1 MTVAVGIMAHDEGA
15 NVAAAIR
22 SILGQSG
29 PHVDPLRVVVVASGC
44 TDDTVPRAEEV
55 ARDDARVHVIVQPK
69 REGKA
74 SAINLFLGRKG
85 YAGVLVLAGAD
96 TRLEPGALEALVAP
110 FDDPTVGMTGGHPMP
125 VNSSASLLGRVVRLQ
140 WDLHDAVA
148 RETPKLGELVAFRP
162 VINRLDET
170 TAVDE
175 ASLEAEIGKRHLR
188 TVYVPEAKVVMK
200 GPEYLG
206 EFIAQRR
213 RIHAGHLRLRAG
225 TGHEVSTLGR
235 SNAFAKALALR
246 REARTTAGTIL
257 AAAVLESW
265 ARLLGAWD
273 AKVAKRDHSTWRTLP
288 STKDLTP

>member
-1 MTVAVGIMAHDEGA
+1 MMVAVGIMAHDEGA

-22 SILGQSG
+22 SILGQRG
-29 PHVDPLRVVVVASGC
+29 PHVDPLRVIVVASGC

-55 ARDDARVHVIVQPK
+55 AREDRRVAVVVQPR

-74 SAINLFLGRKG
+74 SAINLFLAQARD
-85 YAGVLVLAGAD
+85 ARVLVLAGAD
-96 TRLEPGALEALVAP
+96 TRLEPDALEALVSP
-110 FDDPTVGMTGGHPMP
+110 FDDPAVGMTGGHPMP

-148 RETPKLGELVAFRP
+148 RENPKLGELVAFRP
-162 VINRLDET
+162 LVDRLDET

-188 TVYVPEAKVVMK
+188 TVYVPEAKVAMK
-200 GPEYLG
+200 GPEVLG
-206 EFIAQRR
+206 EFVAQRR

-225 TGHEVSTLGR
+225 TGHEVSTLGKA
-235 SNAFAKALALR
+235 NAFAKALALR
-246 REARTTAGTIL
+246 REGRTTAGTIL
-257 AAAVLESW
+257 AAAILESW
-265 ARLLGAWD
+265 SRLLGGWD